1 MDYSWEEK
9 VFMFI
14 ALFLNPL
21 LLHLIGNIATKDDE
35 HQLVQKKETKKKKE
49 RQLITRQWIT
59 FFHQCPGISR
69 QGLEEHVV

>member
-1 MDYSWEEK
+1 
-9 VFMFI
+9 MFI

-35 HQLVQKKETKKKKE
+35 HSVSAEEGDKKKKKR
-49 RQLITRQWIT
+49 RQLITRQWVT

-69 QGLEEHVV
+69 QGLE

>member
-35 HQLVQKKETKKKKE
+35 HSVSAEEGDKKTKKKKE
-49 RQLITRQWIT
+49 TVDNKTVGNIFPPMPWN
-59 FFHQCPGISR
+59 F
-69 QGLEEHVV
+69 

>member
-1 MDYSWEEK
+1 MDYSLEEK

-35 HQLVQKKETKKKKE
+35 HQLVQKKETKKKKKRE
-49 RQLITRQWIT
+49 TVDNKTVDNIFPPMPWN
-59 FFHQCPGISR
+59 F
-69 QGLEEHVV
+69 

>member
-35 HQLVQKKETKKKKE
+35 HSVSAEEGDKKKKKKKE
-49 RQLITRQWIT
+49 TVDNKTVGNIFPPMPWN
-59 FFHQCPGISR
+59 F
-69 QGLEEHVV
+69 